1 MKKNIG
7 SVMSLYPT
15 PVIVVGAMA
24 EGRPTWTLVAH
35 IGIPSHDMAMV
46 SLAKPHYINK
56 GIRESKVLSI
66 NVVDES
72 WLDKAA
78 VTGAVSGNKTDKSD
92 MLEYTVGETGAPLAT
107 EAKLAMECTVEDVYE
122 TPAFE
127 NFMVKVNNTFA
138 EESIL
143 DESGKKPDF
152 DKFKPVLFEMP
163 GYTYIRTGGTIGG
176 CLSFGK
182 HKQADF

>member
-7 SVMSLYPT
+7 NVMALYPT

-24 EGRPTWTLVAH
+24 EGKPTWTLVAH

-46 SLAKPHYINK
+46 SLAKAHYINR
-56 GIRESKVLSI
+56 GIKESKVLSI

-72 WLDKAA
+72 WLENAA
-78 VTGAVSGNKTDKSD
+78 ATGSVSGNKVDKSG
-92 MLEYTVGETGAPLAT
+92 MLAYTIGETGAPLAG
-107 EAKLAMECTVEDVYE
+107 EAKLTMECTVVDVYE

-138 EESIL
+138 DESIL
-143 DESGKKPDF
+143 NEKGDKPDF
-152 DKFKPVLFEMP
+152 GKFKPVLFEMP
-163 GYTYIRTGGTIGG
+163 GYTYLSTGETIGK
-176 CLSFGK
+176 CMSFGK
-182 HKQADF
+182 QK

>member
-7 SVMSLYPT
+7 NIMTLYPT
-15 PVIVVGAMA
+15 PVIVVGAMVD
-24 EGRPTWTLVAH
+24 GKPTWTLVAH
-35 IGIPSHDMAMV
+35 IGIPAHDMAMV
-46 SLAKPHYINK
+46 SLAKAHYINRGIK
-56 GIRESKVLSI
+56 GSKALSI

-72 WLDKAA
+72 WIDNAA
-78 VTGAVSGNKTDKSD
+78 ATGSVSGYKFDKSG
-92 MLEYTVGETGAPLAT
+92 MLDYTVGETGAPLANA
-107 EAKLAMECTVEDVYE
+107 AKLTMECTVVDIYE

-143 DESGKKPDF
+143 NKNGDKPDF

-163 GYTYIRTGGTIGG
+163 GYTYLRTGETIGK
-176 CLSFGK
+176 CMSFGK
-182 HKQADF
+182 QK